1 MAQTTLTARKAGA
14 ASRVGEQG
22 MSPEKR
28 ERYRNASLYLAPA
41 LIGIVVFSIIPIV
54 YTLYTSFTNRN
65 TFHFPPAADFFGPP
79 KAGAFTFIG
88 IQNYVTLFWDQAAS
102 SFNADFFFVIGN
114 TLLYTIVCVALFFV
128 VGLGLALLLKS
139 PYVKG
144 QTFFRTLIILPWAAP
159 AVLTAP
165 IWKFFF
171 NSSFGPIDQA
181 LRALGVTDPPNW
193 LNDPLWS
200 WIAVVVVNLWLSY
213 PYFMFII
220 LGALT
225 SVPADMYEA
234 AQLDGAG
241 WWTQLFKITL
251 PLIRPVITPAVIL
264 SAITTFQMFNT
275 VWLITA
281 GGPFANVGRPGA
293 TEFVMVYAYHYG
305 LQQNN
310 YGLISAFAVV
320 VFVLL
325 FAATMFNLRLTRV
338 TKGVHD

>member
-1 MAQTTLTARKAGA
+1 MAQTTMTAPKAGPA
-14 ASRVGEQG
+14 LPAEAPG

-28 ERYRNASLYLAPA
+28 ERYRNSALYITPA
-41 LIGIVVFSIIPIV
+41 LIGIFIFSIIPIL

-65 TFHFPPAADFFGPP
+65 TFHFPPAADFFGPSKP
-79 KAGAFTFIG
+79 GAFTFVG
-88 IQNYVTLFWDQAAS
+88 IQNYVSLFWDQTS
-102 SFNADFFFVIGN
+102 SAFNADFFFVMGN
-114 TLLYTIVCVALFFV
+114 TLLYTIVCVGFFFV

-171 NSSFGPIDQA
+171 NNTFGPIDQT
-181 LRALGVTDPPNW
+181 LRAIGISNPPNW
-193 LNDPLWS
+193 LNDPIWS
-200 WIAVVVVNLWLSY
+200 WIAVVIVNLWLSY

-241 WWTQLFKITL
+241 WWTQLFRITI
-251 PLIRPVITPAVIL
+251 PLIRPAILPALIL
-264 SAITTFQMFNT
+264 SSITTFQMFNT
-275 VWLITA
+275 VWIITA
-281 GGPFANVGRPGA
+281 GGPFTAVGHPGA

-310 YGLISAFAVV
+310 YGLMSAFAVV
-320 VFVLL
+320 VFLLL
-325 FAATMFNLRLTRV
+325 FVATMFNMRLSRLTN
-338 TKGVHD
+338 

>member
-1 MAQTTLTARKAGA
+1 MAQTTLTANQAGTA
-14 ASRVGEQG
+14 TQVKVGD
-22 MSPEKR
+22 SPEKR
-28 ERYRNASLYLAPA
+28 ERYRNAALYITPA
-41 LIGIVVFSIIPIV
+41 MIGIFIFSIIPIL
-54 YTLYTSFTNRN
+54 YTLFTSFTNRN
-65 TFHFPPAADFFGPP
+65 TFHFPAAPDLFGPARP
-79 KAGAFTFIG
+79 GAFTLIG
-88 IQNYVTLFWDQAAS
+88 VQNYITLFWDQTAS

-114 TLLYTIVCVALFFV
+114 TLLYTVVNVFLFFV

-171 NSSFGPIDQA
+171 NSSFGPIDQM
-181 LRALGVTDPPNW
+181 LRAVGVANPPNW
-193 LNDPLWS
+193 LNDPFWS
-200 WIAVVVVNLWLSY
+200 WVAVVIVNLWLSY

-241 WWTQLFKITL
+241 WWTQLFRITI
-251 PLIRPVITPAVIL
+251 PLIRPAILPAMIL

-275 VWLITA
+275 VWIITA
-281 GGPFANVGRPGA
+281 GGPFTNVGRPGA
-293 TEFVMVYAYHYG
+293 TEFVMLYAYHYG

-310 YGLISAFAVV
+310 YGLMSAFAVV
-320 VFVLL
+320 VFLLL
-325 FAATMFNLRLTRV
+325 FAATMINLRLTRL
-338 TKGVHD
+338 TKT

>member
-1 MAQTTLTARKAGA
+1 MARSTLTAERAGTA
-14 ASRVGEQG
+14 TVIDQPGASR
-22 MSPEKR
+22 EKR
-28 ERYRNASLYLAPA
+28 ARYLSAAAYIGPA
-41 LIGIVVFSIIPIV
+41 MIGIFIFSIIPII

-65 TFHFPPAADFFGPP
+65 IFHFPPAADFFGPP
-79 KAGAFTFIG
+79 RPGAFTFVG
-88 IQNYVTLFWDQAAS
+88 IQNYISLFWDNTTK
-102 SFNADFFFVIGN
+102 SFNADFFFVLGN
-114 TLLYTIVCVALFFV
+114 TLLYTIVCLALFFV
-128 VGLGLALLLKS
+128 VGLGLALLLNS
-139 PYVKG
+139 PLVKA

-171 NSSFGPIDQA
+171 NSSFGPIDQM
-181 LRALGVTDPPNW
+181 LRAVGISDPPNW

-241 WWTQLFKITL
+241 WWTQLFKITI
-251 PLIRPVITPAVIL
+251 PLIRPVITPALIL

-275 VWLITA
+275 VWIITA

-310 YGLISAFAVV
+310 FGLISAFAVV
-320 VFVLL
+320 VFILL
-325 FAATMFNLRLTRV
+325 FAATMFNLRLSRV
-338 TKGVHD
+338 TRGVYQ